1 MTTASPTPSLRAQT
15 AREICALPDP
25 AQSREVVGPL
35 LVRGERTV
43 LGGHTG
49 EGKTTFGLQLIRAAI
64 YGDDFLGYAGS
75 GGSALVI
82 DAEQGLRTVKRRL
95 REVRLEACD
104 DLDYLRVP
112 DGLRLDQD
120 ESEADE
126 LEAIIAEGGY
136 AAVLFDPLY
145 KLHGGDSNEE
155 RDAVAL
161 MRRLDAWRE
170 KHDFALLL
178 ATHCR
183 KPYQRSSLTLHD
195 LFGSSAYTRGAE
207 VVLGIQKVGPG
218 RSRLH
223 FFKDRPG
230 DLPQGEFWMLSFDRE
245 AGFQRDPDD
254 SPQGAR
260 AIDLVRALITE
271 RPGLTKA
278 EIQEATGKK
287 ERTVSKALK
296 DLAAI
301 PDESHPK
308 RWRFPEGGE

>member
-1 MTTASPTPSLRAQT
+1 MTAAPHGGLRVAT
-15 AREICALPDP
+15 AREVCDLPEP
-25 AQSREVVGPL
+25 SRSRQVVGPL

-49 EGKTTFGLQLIRAAI
+49 EGKTTFGLQMIRAAVS
-64 YGDDFLGYAGS
+64 GDDFLGYEGS
-75 GGSALVI
+75 CGRALVI
-82 DAEQGLRTVKRRL
+82 DAEQGLRVVKRRL
-95 REVRLEACD
+95 SEARLDACND
-104 DLDYLRVP
+104 VDYLRVP

-120 ESEADE
+120 GSEAGE
-126 LEAIIAEGGY
+126 LEAIIAGGEY

-161 MRRLDAWRE
+161 MRRLDRWRE
-170 KHDFALLL
+170 QHDFALLL

-207 VVLGIQKVGPG
+207 VVLGVQKVGPG

-223 FFKDRPG
+223 IFKDRPG
-230 DLPQGEFWMLSFDRE
+230 DLPQGEVWKLSFDRE
-245 AGFQRDPDD
+245 QGFQRDPDD
-254 SPQGAR
+254 SPRGAR
-260 AIDLVRALITE
+260 AIDLVRALLCE
-271 RPGLTKA
+271 RPGLSKR

-287 ERTVSKALK
+287 ERTVSKALN
-296 DLAAI
+296 DLAAVS
-301 PDESHPK
+301 DDSHPK
-308 RWRFPEGGE
+308 GWRLSEKRE

>member
-1 MTTASPTPSLRAQT
+1 MSAPLVRVET
-15 AREICALPDP
+15 AREVCALPDSSK
-25 AQSREVVGPL
+25 SREVLGPL

-49 EGKTTFGLQLIRAAI
+49 EGKTTFGLQMIRATVT
-64 YGDDFLGYAGS
+64 GDDFLGYEGS
-75 GGSALVI
+75 GDRALVI
-82 DAEQGLRTVKRRL
+82 DAEQGLRVIKRRL
-95 REVRLEACD
+95 SEARLDGSD
-104 DLDYLRVP
+104 DVDYVRVP
-112 DGLRLDQD
+112 DGLRLDRGD
-120 ESEADE
+120 AEADE
-126 LEAIIAEGGY
+126 LEAIIAAGGY

-170 KHDFALLL
+170 RHDFALLL

-195 LFGSSAYTRGAE
+195 LFGSSAYARGAE

-223 FFKDRPG
+223 IFKDRPG
-230 DLPQGEFWMLSFDRE
+230 DLPQGSAWKLSFDRE
-245 AGFQRDPDD
+245 EGFQRDPEDMLE
-254 SPQGAR
+254 ATR
-260 AIDLVRALITE
+260 AIDLVRALLTE

-296 DLAAI
+296 DLGAVH
-301 PDESHPK
+301 DGSHPK
-308 RWRFPEGGE
+308 RWWLPKEGGE